1 MWGNNEIK
9 SDGSVS
15 ISANTKPR
23 SQQQR
28 SANVDTLVGQHTE
41 IVGDLRFAGGLHVDG
56 VVKGNLA
63 AEDESQ
69 SVLSLS
75 QHGRIEGE
83 VRVPTI
89 VLDGTVVGDVYSCGK
104 LEVGAHAEVQGNI
117 HYNLIELAVGATVN
131 GQMMR
136 EPSACAE
143 SIVDQ
148 DRVPGAEDVKR
159 FADADDAEEES
170 DWSEEL
176 EHKLAS

>member
-9 SDGSVS
+9 SDGSVN
-15 ISANTKPR
+15 ISANTKQHP
-23 SQQQR
+23 QQQR
-28 SANVDTLVGQHTE
+28 SVKVDTLVGQHTE
-41 IVGDLRFAGGLHVDG
+41 IAGDLKFTGGLHVDG

-89 VLDGTVVGDVYSCGK
+89 VLDGTVVGDVYACGR

-136 EPSACAE
+136 EPSAHTDNA
-143 SIVDQ
+143 VDHDQ
-148 DRVPGAEDVKR
+148 VVVSNGAEE
-159 FADADDAEEES
+159 FADADGAEES
-170 DWSEEL
+170 DWSDEL

>member
-9 SDGSVS
+9 SDGSVN
-15 ISANTKPR
+15 ISTNTKQH

-28 SANVDTLVGQHTE
+28 SVKVDTLVGQHSE

-56 VVKGNLA
+56 VVKGNLV

-89 VLDGTVVGDVYSCGK
+89 VLDGTVVGDVYSCGR

-136 EPSACAE
+136 EPSAYAE
-143 SIVDQ
+143 NAVDQ
-148 DRVPGAEDVKR
+148 DPVADGEGAKQ
-159 FADADDAEEES
+159 FADADDTEEES